1 MASDDD
7 ASISS
12 LAQQMND
19 KKDEIEDDQE
29 KKQAEEKPAQEKKAD
44 TDVQKKDD
52 DKSATEDKKDDKKAE
67 QPPSEVKSQVQADI
81 KAEDLKAGPKKE
93 GAPAPELPFK
103 GYIAIKDKLKETP
116 VEQFSYEIIQRT
128 DGLNHLLLSDVNALM
143 QSIAHDFP
151 DIAKTYSIGKSFE
164 GRDINVIELTKGGAP
179 EASSDSDEK
188 AEKKRKAKEGFI

>member
-1 MASDDD
+1 
-7 ASISS
+7 
-12 LAQQMND
+12 MND
-19 KKDEIEDDQE
+19 KKEGIEDETTD
-29 KKQAEEKPAQEKKAD
+29 KKSGEEKPSEDKKVESTED
-44 TDVQKKDD
+44 KKQDEE
-52 DKSATEDKKDDKKAE
+52 KSASDAADKKDDKKSGE

-81 KAEDLKAGPKKE
+81 KAEDLKPLEKKKKE
-93 GAPAPELPFK
+93 GEAAPELPFK

-164 GRDINVIELTKGGAP
+164 GRDINVIELTKGGSS
-179 EASSDSDEK
+179 ASETS
-188 AEKKRKAKEGFI
+188 